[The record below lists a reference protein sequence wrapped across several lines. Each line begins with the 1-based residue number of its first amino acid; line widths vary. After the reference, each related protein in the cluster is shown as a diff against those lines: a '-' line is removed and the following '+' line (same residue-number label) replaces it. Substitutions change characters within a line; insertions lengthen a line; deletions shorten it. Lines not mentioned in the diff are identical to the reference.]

1 MSAAPKRL
9 SSLSVLGG
17 ALRGAKVDVDVVD
30 EVLIG
35 SDPGCSFHLDLPGIS
50 PIHARLWVDLNGA
63 VVHDTRSPTGV
74 FVNFDRVEGQSPVR
88 EGDVIWLGPPQ
99 EPGSVQIQCGFVAG
113 DADDYPGAGLP
124 ATDDMAEPAL
134 EETAPPGHAAP
145 GPELADQLNLGEF
158 VVEEPEPAPASP
170 PEDAEF
176 LVAGFDADW
185 PQVAPAPPS
194 SPTPPAAPVASR
206 PAEASDD
213 AFFIGEA
220 AVAPPPAPTSGP
232 ADDPF
237 FVEEDPGVAGPP
249 PSLPSPAPEPDAV
262 SFTADEFF
270 FDAAPPA
277 MPASVPIDLPPLVP
291 PTPTPAA
298 IPAPRPAPVP
308 PPKPAPPVAPPV
320 AKPAPPVA
328 PPVARPAPVAAPPPV
343 AARAAKPA
351 AATAK
356 PHTPAVARAAPG
368 VARPAPTRQP
378 EGPAGVRPTAR
389 RSSRP
394 TAPAHRAGAAPL
406 ARYAPMGLAALAV
419 LGGLAF
425 VVTRFLGA
433 AQVASIEPTRART
446 GQTVVLT
453 GKGFASDPQAN
464 VVLFGDKP
472 GTVVKA
478 TESQLEVVVPEVVTA
493 PGQDVRVPVR
503 VRAGR
508 GESRPV
514 ELAVFAGPTLHGISP
529 DVAMPGDEVV
539 LAGAGWRL
547 GAAVRFGV
555 QAAEVL
561 DVKETS
567 IRTRVP
573 PILGGPGTF
582 APVVVSVGGGESNP
596 APFYIGRVPLV
607 LKVEPP
613 AAAPGDLVVIRG
625 RGFQRDVLRNAV
637 LIGGARALIVAA
649 VDDDLKVVVPRVPAG
664 PEARPL
670 QVRVAGSEN
679 VGQTTLQVPSPP
691 EMADFRFV
699 AEPFDAAYGKT
710 HAVLATALGPAF
722 VLAASGGR
730 TAADRAVEA
739 QRRLNEAV
747 LVLSTGGLNFE
758 VRTPD
763 TTPALA
769 LAGRPELLLEVT
781 EEDASAYNEDWT
793 GLRGRGG
800 AVSRTRL
807 ARWWEAVARDL
818 VLMLVRNERPQFA
831 AALAPEG
838 RVLAEVFQAG
848 QKAGGNGLPLQ
859 VLAAMKPAT
868 REALRLVAFRVPPT
882 IPGPQGPASV
892 AVAPA
897 AAVGTPLHLEGTWGG
912 IEIEEG
918 LRRDV
923 TATFKADSGSVAYEG
938 MVTLTVPLL
947 SLEAPQNN
955 AVRFSLQYRG
965 GIRYYNGR
973 WDGQALAGTISRD
986 PAGAETVAT
995 FTLRPR

>member
-88 EGDVIWLGPPQ
+88 EGNVIWLGPPQ

-270 FDAAPPA
+270 FDAAPP
-277 MPASVPIDLPPLVP
+277 
-291 PTPTPAA
+291 
-298 IPAPRPAPVP
+298 
-308 PPKPAPPVAPPV
+308 VAPPV

-378 EGPAGVRPTAR
+378 EAPAGVRPTAR

-446 GQTVVLT
+446 GQTVVL
-453 GKGFASDPQAN
+453 
-464 VVLFGDKP
+464 
-472 GTVVKA
+472 
-478 TESQLEVVVPEVVTA
+478 TA

-637 LIGGARALIVAA
+637 LIGGARALIVTA

-882 IPGPQGPASV
+882 IPRPP
-892 AVAPA
+892 
-897 AAVGTPLHLEGTWGG
+897 GT
-912 IEIEEG
+912 
-918 LRRDV
+918 
-923 TATFKADSGSVAYEG
+923 
-938 MVTLTVPLL
+938 
-947 SLEAPQNN
+947 
-955 AVRFSLQYRG
+955 
-965 GIRYYNGR
+965 
-973 WDGQALAGTISRD
+973 
-986 PAGAETVAT
+986 
-995 FTLRPR
+995 

>member
-1 MSAAPKRL
+1 MSAGPQRL

-99 EPGSVQIQCGFVAG
+99 EPGSVLIQCGFVAA
-113 DADDYPGAGLP
+113 DTDDYPAELP
-124 ATDDMAEPAL
+124 ATEDTAEPAP
-134 EETAPPGHAAP
+134 EEAAP
-145 GPELADQLNLGEF
+145 GGDAAPGAELADQLSLGEF
-158 VVEEPEPAPASP
+158 VVEEPEPAPAPP

-185 PQVAPAPPS
+185 PQVTPAAPAPAA
-194 SPTPPAAPVASR
+194 PPAPPVAPVASR
-206 PAEASDD
+206 PAEAGDD
-213 AFFIGEA
+213 PFFIGE
-220 AVAPPPAPTSGP
+220 VASAHPPAPTSGA

-237 FVEEDPGVAGPP
+237 FVEEDPGVAGSPP
-249 PSLPSPAPEPDAV
+249 DPPSPAPESDAV

-270 FDAAPPA
+270 FDAAAPA
-277 MPASVPIDLPPLVP
+277 MPANVPIDLPPIVP
-291 PTPTPAA
+291 PTPPPAA
-298 IPAPRPAPVP
+298 VPPPRPAPA
-308 PPKPAPPVAPPV
+308 PPK
-320 AKPAPPVA
+320 A

-343 AARAAKPA
+343 AAPAAKPA
-351 AATAK
+351 AETAK
-356 PHTPAVARAAPG
+356 PPTPAVARPAPAAAKAAPG
-368 VARPAPTRQP
+368 VARPAPTRRP
-378 EGPAGVRPTAR
+378 EAPPAARPTAR

-394 TAPAHRAGAAPL
+394 AGPAHRAGPSPV
-406 ARYAPMGLAALAV
+406 ARYAPVGLAAVAV

-425 VVTRFLGA
+425 VATRFLGA
-433 AQVASIEPTRART
+433 AQVTSIEPTRARI

-478 TESQLEVVVPEVVTA
+478 ADGQLEVVVPEVVTA

-503 VRAGR
+503 VRAGK

-547 GAAVRFGV
+547 GAAVRFGL

-567 IRTRVP
+567 IRVRVP

-582 APVVVSVGGGESNP
+582 APAVVAVGGGESNP

-613 AAAPGDLVVIRG
+613 TAATGDVVVIRG

-637 LIGGARALIVAA
+637 LIGGARALIVSA
-649 VDDDLKVVVPRVPAG
+649 VDDELKVVVPRVPVG
-664 PEARPL
+664 QELRPL

-679 VGQTTLQVPSPP
+679 VGQTTLEVPSPP

-838 RVLAEVFQAG
+838 RVLAEVYQAG
-848 QKAGGNGLPLQ
+848 QKAGGNGLPLV
-859 VLAAMKPAT
+859 VLAAIKPAT
-868 REALRLVAFRVPPT
+868 REALRLVAFRVPPS

-897 AAVGTPLHLEGTWGG
+897 AVGAAPLHLEGTWAGK
-912 IEIEEG
+912 EIEEG

-955 AVRFSLQYRG
+955 TVRFSLQYRG

-973 WDGQALAGTISRD
+973 WDGQSLAGTISRD
-986 PAGAETVAT
+986 PAGTETVAT

>member
-1 MSAAPKRL
+1 MSAVPKRL

-35 SDPGCSFHLDLPGIS
+35 SDPGCSLHLELPGIS

-74 FVNFDRVEGQSPVR
+74 FVNFERVEGQSPLQ

-99 EPGSVQIQCGFVAG
+99 EPGSVLIQCDYVVG
-113 DADDYPGAGLP
+113 DAADYGLGVP
-124 ATDDMAEPAL
+124 MAL
-134 EETAPPGHAAP
+134 EEPAAPTLEEPGAPAPEDAAPPTAPGADFADADPAP
-145 GPELADQLNLGEF
+145 SFGEF
-158 VVEEPEPAPASP
+158 VVEDQQPAPAP
-170 PEDAEF
+170 PPGDAEF

-185 PQVAPAPPS
+185 PQAGPVPPAAPAPPAPAGS
-194 SPTPPAAPVASR
+194 S
-206 PAEASDD
+206 
-213 AFFIGEA
+213 
-220 AVAPPPAPTSGP
+220 

-237 FVEEDPGVAGPP
+237 FIEDEVAAPP
-249 PSLPSPAPEPDAV
+249 PRVAEPAPEPEPV

-270 FDAAPPA
+270 FEAAPP
-277 MPASVPIDLPPLVP
+277 PSSASVPIELPPLIP
-291 PTPTPAA
+291 PTPPPAPAA
-298 IPAPRPAPVP
+298 VPAPRPAPVP
-308 PPKPAPPVAPPV
+308 PPKPAPPVAKPAPAPPPVVAPVAKAPAEAVKGPAPPVPPV
-320 AKPAPPVA
+320 AKPAPP
-328 PPVARPAPVAAPPPV
+328 AAPP
-343 AARAAKPA
+343 APA
-351 AATAK
+351 AARPPTTA
-356 PHTPAVARAAPG
+356 T
-368 VARPAPTRQP
+368 RPAPTRRP
-378 EGPAGVRPTAR
+378 EAPSGARPSVAR
-389 RSSRP
+389 RPSRP
-394 TAPAHRAGAAPL
+394 SAPKRRSGPSPL
-406 ARYAPMGLAALAV
+406 ARYAPIGLGALAV

-433 AQVASIEPTRART
+433 ALVTSIEPTRART
-446 GQTVVLT
+446 GQTVVLS
-453 GKGFASDPQAN
+453 GKGFASEPQAN
-464 VVLFGDKP
+464 VVMFGDKP

-478 TESQLEVVVPEVVTA
+478 TESQLEVLVPEVVTA

-503 VRAGR
+503 VRAGK

-547 GAAVRFGV
+547 GAAVRFGAQV
-555 QAAEVL
+555 AEVL
-561 DVKETS
+561 DLKETS
-567 IRTRVP
+567 IRVRVP

-582 APVVVSVGGGESNP
+582 APAVVSVGGGESNP

-613 AAAPGDLVVIRG
+613 SGATGDLVTIRG

-637 LIGGARALIVAA
+637 LIAGARALIVSAL
-649 VDDDLKVVVPRVPAG
+649 DDELKVVVPRVPVG
-664 PEARPL
+664 LEARSL

-679 VGQTTLQVPSPP
+679 LGQTTLSVPSPP

-730 TAADRAVEA
+730 SAADRAVEA
-739 QRRLNEAV
+739 QRRLNEAI
-747 LVLSTGGLNFE
+747 LVLRSGGLNFE

-769 LAGRPELLLEVT
+769 LAGRPELVLEVT
-781 EEDASAYNEDWT
+781 EEDAAAYNEDWT

-818 VLMLVRNERPQFA
+818 VLILVRNERPQFA

-838 RVLAEVFQAG
+838 RVLVEVFQAG

-868 REALRLVAFRVPPT
+868 REALRLVAFRVPPAV
-882 IPGPQGPASV
+882 PGLQGPGSV

-897 AAVGTPLHLEGTWGG
+897 AAVATPLQLEGTWGG

-923 TATFKADSGSVAYEG
+923 TVTFKADSGSVSYEG

-947 SLEAPQNN
+947 TLEQPQNN

-973 WDGQALAGTISRD
+973 WDGQALAGAISRD
-986 PAGAETVAT
+986 PAGTDSVAT
-995 FTLRPR
+995 FTLRRR

>member
-291 PTPTPAA
+291 PTP
-298 IPAPRPAPVP
+298 
-308 PPKPAPPVAPPV
+308 
-320 AKPAPPVA
+320 
-328 PPVARPAPVAAPPPV
+328 
-343 AARAAKPA
+343 ARAAMPA

-378 EGPAGVRPTAR
+378 EAPAGVRPTAR

-637 LIGGARALIVAA
+637 LIGGARALIVTA

-781 EEDASAYNEDWT
+781 EEE
-793 GLRGRGG
+793 
-800 AVSRTRL
+800 
-807 ARWWEAVARDL
+807 
-818 VLMLVRNERPQFA
+818 
-831 AALAPEG
+831 
-838 RVLAEVFQAG
+838 
-848 QKAGGNGLPLQ
+848 
-859 VLAAMKPAT
+859 
-868 REALRLVAFRVPPT
+868 
-882 IPGPQGPASV
+882 
-892 AVAPA
+892 
-897 AAVGTPLHLEGTWGG
+897 
-912 IEIEEG
+912 
-918 LRRDV
+918 
-923 TATFKADSGSVAYEG
+923 
-938 MVTLTVPLL
+938 
-947 SLEAPQNN
+947 
-955 AVRFSLQYRG
+955 
-965 GIRYYNGR
+965 
-973 WDGQALAGTISRD
+973 
-986 PAGAETVAT
+986 
-995 FTLRPR
+995 